1 MKKLLAIL
9 LCLMLLPAVA
19 LAETQAAPGAT
30 LKVTGSA
37 SVSLKAD
44 YARVTVGVRTVAETI
59 DAASA
64 ENGAAIRAVIAT
76 LQEASVAEEDIA
88 TSNYSVSAEYD
99 YSTGAQQL
107 IGYSVTNQLT
117 VVIRDMD
124 HIGAI
129 LDQATKAGANSIYN
143 IEFLSTA
150 SAQAQDE
157 ATVHAVQDAIR
168 KAALL
173 ANAAGLEAGS
183 ILSIEEATTGFVVA
197 SSTFDSIAQAKAT
210 GNVILPDQMT
220 VSASVTIVFELK

>member
-9 LCLMLLPAVA
+9 LCLMLLPCLAA
-19 LAETQAAPGAT
+19 AETQAAPGAT

-64 ENGAAIRAVIAT
+64 ENGAAIRAVIAA
-76 LQEASVAEEDIA
+76 LQEAGVVEEDIA

-99 YSTGAQQL
+99 YSTGVQQL
-107 IGYSVTNQLT
+107 SGYSVTNQLS
-117 VVIRDMD
+117 VIIRDMD
-124 HIGAI
+124 HIGSI

-157 ATVHAVQDAIR
+157 ATAHAVQDAIR

-173 ANAAGLEAGS
+173 ANAAGLEAGN

-197 SSTFDSIAQAKAT
+197 SRTYDSLAQTKAAS
-210 GNVILPDQMT
+210 NVILPDQMT